1 MKKIGL
7 RLSFVLWA
15 VASAALLTLPSCKND
30 HCDELMYAPTTLSFY
45 SEMDTSVAVSPAL
58 LVLKGVGT
66 DSVLNCGL
74 QPSIQ
79 LRLDNQ
85 AERCMYSCAVVTDH
99 SSYEFLY
106 LGSSVRLATE
116 AGDVEFPSYKLD
128 EATGVF
134 TFEGSDEV
142 RLLRWTLDDTTFVV
156 SRPEVDTL
164 VFDYTNT
171 VEFVSA
177 ECGCFVS
184 HVLKNVKFLHNGIGT
199 VSVVDS
205 TVTNLSDA
213 KNVKIYLENY

>member
-7 RLSFVLWA
+7 RLSFVLWI
-15 VASAALLTLPSCKND
+15 VAGAALMTLPACKND
-30 HCDELMYAPTTLSFY
+30 HCDELMYAPTTLLFY
-45 SEMDTSVAVSPAL
+45 SEMDTSVTVEPAL
-58 LVLKGVGT
+58 LVLKGVGI
-66 DSVLNCGL
+66 DSVMNCSK
-74 QPSIQ
+74 QSTIQ
-79 LRLDNQ
+79 LRLDNRD
-85 AERCMYSCAVVTDH
+85 ERCMFACAVVTDH
-99 SSYEFLY
+99 SVSDYMSVN
-106 LGSSVRLATE
+106 SSVRLT
-116 AGDVEFPSYKLD
+116 GDGVDLEFPSYTLD
-128 EATGVF
+128 EATGVI

-142 RLLRWTLDDTTFVV
+142 RLMRWSEDDSTFVV
-156 SRPEVDTL
+156 ARPEIDTL

>member
-15 VASAALLTLPSCKND
+15 VASAALLALPSCKND

-66 DSVLNCGL
+66 DSMLNCGL
-74 QPSIQ
+74 QSSIQ

-99 SSYEFLY
+99 SAYEFLY
-106 LGSSVRLATE
+106 VGSSVRLASE
-116 AGDVEFPSYKLD
+116 RGDIEYPSYKLD
-128 EATGVF
+128 EATGVI

-142 RLLRWTLDDTTFVV
+142 RLLRWLQDDTTIVV
-156 SRPEVDTL
+156 SRPEIDTL

-184 HVLKNVKFLHNGIGT
+184 HVLKNVKFLHNGIGSI
-199 VSVVDS
+199 SVVDS

>member
-7 RLSFVLWA
+7 RLSFVLWI
-15 VASAALLTLPSCKND
+15 VAGASLLSLPACKND
-30 HCDELMYAPTTLSFY
+30 HCDELMYAPTTLLFY
-45 SEMDTSVAVSPAL
+45 SEMDTSVSVDPVL
-58 LVLKGVGT
+58 LVLKGVES
-66 DSVLNCGL
+66 DSVMNCSK
-74 QPSIQ
+74 QSSVQ
-79 LRLDNQ
+79 LRLDNRT
-85 AERCMYSCAVVTDH
+85 ERCMYSCAVVTDH
-99 SSYEFLY
+99 SAYDFLY
-106 LGSSVRLATE
+106 AGSSVRLTGE
-116 AGDVEFPSYKLD
+116 GVDLEFPSYTLD
-128 EATGVF
+128 EATGVI

-142 RLLRWTLDDTTFVV
+142 RLMRWSEDDTTFVV

>member
-7 RLSFVLWA
+7 RLSFVLWI
-15 VASAALLTLPSCKND
+15 VAGAALMTLPACKND
-30 HCDELMYAPTTLSFY
+30 HCDELMYAPTTLMFY
-45 SEMDTSVAVSPAL
+45 SEMDTSVSVNPML
-58 LVLKGVGT
+58 LVLKGVES
-66 DSVLNCGL
+66 DSVMNCSKES
-74 QPSIQ
+74 SIQ
-79 LRLDNQ
+79 LRLDNRV
-85 AERCMYSCAVVTDH
+85 ERCMYSCAVVTDH
-99 SSYEFLY
+99 SAYEFLY
-106 LGSSVRLATE
+106 AGSSVRLRGE
-116 AGDVEFPSYKLD
+116 GVDLEFPSYTLD
-128 EATGVF
+128 ETTGVI

-142 RLLRWTLDDTTFVV
+142 RLMRWSEDDTTFVV
-156 SRPEVDTL
+156 SRPEIDTL

>member
-7 RLSFVLWA
+7 GISYVVWSVVC
-15 VASAALLTLPSCKND
+15 VASLALSSCRND
-30 HCDELMYAPTTLSFY
+30 HCDELMYAPTTLLFY
-45 SEMDTSVAVSPAL
+45 SEMDTSVTVEPAM
-58 LVLKGVGT
+58 LVLKGVGS
-66 DSVLNCGL
+66 DSVMNC
-74 QPSIQ
+74 SKHSSVQ
-79 LRLDNQ
+79 LRLDNRD
-85 AERCMYSCAVVTDH
+85 EHCMFACAVVTAH
-99 SSYEFLY
+99 SANDYMSV
-106 LGSSVRLATE
+106 GSSVRLT
-116 AGDVEFPSYKLD
+116 GDGVEMEFPSYTLD
-128 EATGVF
+128 EETGVI

-142 RLLRWTLDDTTFVV
+142 RLMRWPDDDSTFVV
-156 SRPEVDTL
+156 ARPEVDTL